1 MYVIDK
7 SLKTAL
13 SLSFGVVLA
22 AFTLSACQNS
32 QKRDASG
39 AQPDILKPAKD
50 VVVAKI
56 GKTDVF
62 YSDVRKIAVEQGLS
76 EASTSL
82 RGSRAADFGPMDAA
96 VFNESLDRLINQK
109 LLAKNA
115 ARKGLDKTPE
125 ARRRMAAARERLL
138 SSIAIEAHI
147 RETVTEEA
155 MRQLYDR
162 QAGLANLGDEIRARH
177 ILVKTEKDALELV
190 DALEDEGDFEA
201 LAAKHSIDLDTR
213 DRGGDLGYFTR
224 DMLPQDFV
232 TPIFKG
238 KTGKAIAPYETAK
251 GWHIAEILDRRRHKP
266 KSYEESREALR
277 NFLTFDAIESFTR
290 DLRARGNVKLIPV
303 VDAPESS
310 DK

>member
-115 ARKGLDKTPE
+115 ARKGLDKTPDT
-125 ARRRMAAARERLL
+125 RRRMAAARERLL

-177 ILVKTEKDALELV
+177 ILVKTEKKALELV
-190 DALEDEGDFEA
+190 EALEDEGDFEA

-238 KTGKAIAPYETAK
+238 KTGKVIAPYETAK